1 MSRRLTSVSV
11 RTAHY
16 QYVERIFDTGA
27 VQPLALD
34 TDANAVPFEMFA
46 SRNKSVI
53 NSREAPSVALPTTT
67 ANGYSLIPEPSPL
80 VGTPDCRFRVLGPD
94 GTQRSIAV
102 CFDRSL
108 VTRIDRK
115 RSKRR
120 THLWIASR
128 FWVLCAERHLAAYL
142 SEVGDWPPNG
152 QLMIAGLDDDEMLLA
167 TYWKD

>member
-1 MSRRLTSVSV
+1 MSRRLTSGSV

-16 QYVERIFDTGA
+16 EYVERISDTGA
-27 VQPLALD
+27 GQPLALD
-34 TDANAVPFEMFA
+34 TDATAVPFEMFA
-46 SRNKSVI
+46 SKNKSVI
-53 NSREAPSVALPTTT
+53 DSREAPSFTSPTTT

-80 VGTPDCRFRVLGPD
+80 VGTPDCRFRVLDPA

-115 RSKRR
+115 RR

-128 FWVLCAERHLAAYL
+128 LWMLCAERHLAAYL
-142 SEVGDWPPNG
+142 SEVGDWPPSG
-152 QLMIAGLDDDEMLLA
+152 QLMIAGFDDDEMLLA